1 MKIKIHRG
9 THEIGGTCVEITA
22 DNGKTLLVDF
32 GSPLSMENPNIGYA
46 KDLKADA
53 LLISHAH
60 QDHYGLLEYLD
71 KYTHTYIGETSLGLI
86 NIVRGFLNEKK
97 YENNITTFS
106 PWKTFE
112 IENTFKIFPYLVD
125 HSSPEAFSFIIEA
138 DNKRVFY
145 SGDFRA
151 TGYKKKVFS
160 NMIEN
165 PPKNIDLMFI
175 EGTMAKRDNQKFKTE
190 EQIFEGM
197 CEVFKQQTNISFV
210 ISSAQ
215 NIDRFVSVY
224 KACRKAN
231 KTVVVDIYNSL
242 ILDLVKKNSPSLPVI
257 EWANIKV
264 FNHPSQKQ
272 KITEDELLKR
282 FANEDVGDQVFH
294 NPSNF
299 VYFVRLPNE
308 KLIEVLKCKG
318 GKINVIYSQWEGYL
332 KEEHKMYFTDYINKL
347 KESDFVNFHY
357 MHTSGHATIDVLIK
371 LAQVIKPS
379 RLVPIHTEYP
389 EQMKTFFQD
398 AHLNTVEIWEDNYEY
413 II

>member
-9 THEIGGTCVEITA
+9 THEIGGTCIEITA
-22 DNGKTLLVDF
+22 DNGKTLLVDL
-32 GSPLSMENPNIGYA
+32 GSPLCLENPNIEYA
-46 KDLKADA
+46 KNLKADA

-71 KYTHTYIGETSLGLI
+71 KTTQIFIGEISLGLI
-86 NIVRGFLNEKK
+86 NIVRYFLNEKQF
-97 YENNITTFS
+97 ENNINTFS
-106 PWKTFE
+106 PWKQFE
-112 IENTFKIFPYLVD
+112 IEKTFKIYPYLVD

-138 DNKRVFY
+138 DKKRIFY

-160 NMIEN
+160 KILEN

-175 EGTMAKRDNQKFKTE
+175 EGTMAKRDNQKFDTE
-190 EQIFEGM
+190 EQIFESM
-197 CEVFKQQTNISFV
+197 YDIFKQQKNISFV

-257 EWANIKV
+257 EWENIKV
-264 FNHPSQKQ
+264 YNHPSQKQ
-272 KITEDELLKR
+272 KIKNKELLKR
-282 FANEDVGDQVFH
+282 ISNKDVGNEVFL

-299 VYFVRLPNE
+299 VYFLRLPN
-308 KLIEVLKCKG
+308 KRLIEVLKEKG
-318 GKINVIYSQWEGYL
+318 ENINVIYSQWEGYL
-332 KEEHKMYFTDYINKL
+332 EEEHKMYFTDYVNEL
-347 KESDFVNFHY
+347 KESDFVNFY
-357 MHTSGHATIDVLIK
+357 KIHTSGHATIDILIK
-371 LAQVIKPS
+371 LAQVIKPK
-379 RLVPIHTEYP
+379 RLVPIHTDYL
-389 EQMKTFFQD
+389 EQMKTYFQD
-398 AHLNTVEIWEDNYEY
+398 AQLDAVEIWMDNFEY
-413 II
+413 KI